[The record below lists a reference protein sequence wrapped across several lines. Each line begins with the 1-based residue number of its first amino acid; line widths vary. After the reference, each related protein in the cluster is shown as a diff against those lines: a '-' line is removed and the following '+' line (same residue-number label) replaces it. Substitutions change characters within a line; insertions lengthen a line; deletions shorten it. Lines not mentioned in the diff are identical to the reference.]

1 MNQYIFTFCHDWID
15 WFGMSC
21 IQICLFTKR
30 HEKFPV
36 VAFKYACTSRQ
47 KNSLELEGMG
57 QSSTGTKQYKCR
69 KCFIFTL
76 RKTYLFSS
84 VFGQE
89 HAALVLCLLYQAL
102 ASSRF
107 SPVLGCWLNWH
118 AKGHQTLLTLC
129 RLLSALVAN
138 SEGPL
143 LASLDTLCTNM
154 SPFRFVHH
162 WQHWS
167 ARPKPI
173 ARFSGALPH
182 AC

>member
-21 IQICLFTKR
+21 IQVCLFTKR

-47 KNSLELEGMG
+47 KKNHWDWRGWGNHLPA
-57 QSSTGTKQYKCR
+57 QSNTNVENVLFLHYVKLTCSHRCLVKNMQHLFCVFFIKLLPRLVST
-69 KCFIFTL
+69 
-76 RKTYLFSS
+76 
-84 VFGQE
+84 
-89 HAALVLCLLYQAL
+89 LCLA
-102 ASSRF
+102 AGWTDTR
-107 SPVLGCWLNWH
+107 
-118 AKGHQTLLTLC
+118 KDILLTLC

-143 LASLDTLCTNM
+143 LASFDMLCTNM

-173 ARFSGALPH
+173 ARFSGALPY